1 MNDAKITYFLRKG
14 ARKAKNLLTN
24 NYFSHLLGVFSKT
37 SYLCT
42 KINAINTIM
51 KRSITL
57 VCALF
62 CLLFS
67 SLPAQEQPAIEML
80 GDRTIIYPDR
90 FDLHGDETLMDILQ
104 LVPDLLIGGY
114 DNLLGSYQLRLDNVA
129 ISADS
134 RLIMTQIMAK
144 DIQKIQV
151 CDNSGVAKGRTGE
164 GCVIDINLRQYE
176 AGAHGFTSLQY
187 ASDHQLD
194 GTSNI
199 RYGSAKTDLFANAQ
213 FNRTDVKG
221 IYKDQQYLHSEMVS
235 RLTSRDLLRT
245 YAIQSYKNTNT
256 PSENLRKNQ
265 REEMFLFRG
274 RWFHTFNDIGTELL
288 TLLSYAR
295 ENNPLEQFAI
305 RDNEHRVI
313 RNSYNQPV
321 WLLELNSPIPV
332 IPGLKVMT
340 GVEAGY
346 NIQDYG
352 INQHNEKGLAFDEKS
367 TYNIYHHDVYLQ
379 LNYKRGPLLLTLG
392 DRVMFYHY
400 RQHGYSGGWSKNST
414 RNMFQA
420 SAVITPH
427 PRHQFQLAYYRKFTN
442 PSALDV
448 FIELWPNTAGT
459 FIGGEADLEETRV
472 NQFKVAY
479 GYTQPNFTAKAN
491 GSYYTTSDDK
501 KYFKADASIY
511 YKVGRL
517 SLTAGYNLY
526 MLKQST
532 AGESI
537 RTTWHTIRFVPKY
550 FFPQQWQAGAQF
562 IWYSDEL
569 PYRVISYDDKPF
581 YGNIEVG
588 KQFDQHRYLGLQW
601 HDMFNHHLSAIIAT
615 ALWKF

>member
-1 MNDAKITYFLRKG
+1 MKSSFR
-14 ARKAKNLLTN
+14 
-24 NYFSHLLGVFSKT
+24 HVFSF
-37 SYLCT
+37 
-42 KINAINTIM
+42 I
-51 KRSITL
+51 
-57 VCALF
+57 ALF
-62 CLLFS
+62 ASLLAA
-67 SLPAQEQPAIEML
+67 LPLSAEDAPGREQPAIEML
-80 GDRTIIYPDR
+80 GDRTIIYPGR
-90 FDLHGDETLMDILQ
+90 LDLHGDETLMDILQ

-129 ISADS
+129 ISGDS
-134 RLIMTQIMAK
+134 RLVMTQMLAK

-164 GCVIDINLRQYE
+164 GCVIDINLRPYE
-176 AGAHGFTSLQY
+176 PGAHGFASLQY
-187 ASDHQLD
+187 ATDHQLD

-199 RYGSAKTDLFANAQ
+199 RYGSEKTDLFANAQ
-213 FNRTDVKG
+213 FNRTDVRST
-221 IYKDQQYLHSEMVS
+221 YKDQQYLHAEMVS

-256 PSENLRKNQ
+256 PSPNLRKNL

-274 RWFHTFNDIGTELL
+274 RWFHTFNDLGTELL
-288 TLLSYAR
+288 TLVSYSR

-313 RNSYNQPV
+313 HNSYDQPV
-321 WLLELNSPIPV
+321 WLVELNTPIPAV
-332 IPGLKVMT
+332 QGLKMMT
-340 GVEAGY
+340 GIEAGY

-352 INQHNEKGLAFDEKS
+352 INQHNETGLAFDEES
-367 TYNIYHHDVYLQ
+367 TYHIFNHDAYLQ
-379 LNYKRGPLLLTLG
+379 LNYRRGPLLLTLG

-400 RQHGYSGGWSKNST
+400 NQKGYSGGWSKNST

-420 SAVITPH
+420 SAVFTPH

-459 FIGGEADLEETRV
+459 FIGGAADLEETRV
-472 NQFKVAY
+472 NQFKASY

-501 KYFKADASIY
+501 KYLKADASVY
-511 YKVGRL
+511 YKVGHL

-526 MLKQST
+526 TLKQSA
-532 AGESI
+532 AGETV
-537 RTTWHTIRFVPKY
+537 RTTWHTIRLVPKLY
-550 FFPQQWQAGAQF
+550 LPQHWQAGAQF

-569 PYRVISYDDKPF
+569 PYRVTSYDDKPF
-581 YGNIEVG
+581 YGSLEVC
-588 KQFDQHRYLGLQW
+588 KQFDSHRHLSLQW
-601 HDMFNHHLSAIIAT
+601 HDMFNHHLSALLAT

>member
-1 MNDAKITYFLRKG
+1 
-14 ARKAKNLLTN
+14 
-24 NYFSHLLGVFSKT
+24 
-37 SYLCT
+37 
-42 KINAINTIM
+42 
-51 KRSITL
+51 
-57 VCALF
+57 
-62 CLLFS
+62 
-67 SLPAQEQPAIEML
+67 ML
-80 GDRTIIYPDR
+80 GDRTIIYPGR
-90 FDLHGDETLMDILQ
+90 LDLHGDETLMDILQ

-129 ISADS
+129 ISGDS
-134 RLIMTQIMAK
+134 RLVMTQMLAK

-164 GCVIDINLRQYE
+164 GCVIDINLRPYE
-176 AGAHGFTSLQY
+176 PGAHGFASLQY
-187 ASDHQLD
+187 ATDHQLD

-199 RYGSAKTDLFANAQ
+199 RYGSEKTDLFANAQ
-213 FNRTDVKG
+213 FNRTDVKST
-221 IYKDQQYLHSEMVS
+221 YKDQQYLHAEMVS

-256 PSENLRKNQ
+256 PSANLRKNL

-274 RWFHTFNDIGTELL
+274 RWFHTFNDLGTELL
-288 TLLSYAR
+288 TLVSYSR

-313 RNSYNQPV
+313 HNSYDQPV
-321 WLLELNSPIPV
+321 WLVELNTPIPAV
-332 IPGLKVMT
+332 QGLKMMT
-340 GVEAGY
+340 GIEAGY

-352 INQHNEKGLAFDEKS
+352 INQHNETGLAFDEES
-367 TYNIYHHDVYLQ
+367 TYHIFHHDAYLQ
-379 LNYKRGPLLLTLG
+379 LNYRRGPLLLTLG

-400 RQHGYSGGWSKNST
+400 NQKGYSGGWSKNST

-420 SAVITPH
+420 SAVFTPH

-459 FIGGEADLEETRV
+459 FIGGAADLEETRV
-472 NQFKVAY
+472 NQFKVSY

-501 KYFKADASIY
+501 RYLKADASVY
-511 YKVGRL
+511 YKVGHL

-526 MLKQST
+526 TLKQSA
-532 AGESI
+532 AGETV
-537 RTTWHTIRFVPKY
+537 RTTWHTIRLVPKLY
-550 FFPQQWQAGAQF
+550 LPQHWQAGAQF

-569 PYRVISYDDKPF
+569 PYRVLSYDDKPF
-581 YGNIEVG
+581 YGCLDLG
-588 KQFDQHRYLGLQW
+588 KQFDSHRYLGLQW
-601 HDMFNHHLSAIIAT
+601 HDMFNHHLSALLAT